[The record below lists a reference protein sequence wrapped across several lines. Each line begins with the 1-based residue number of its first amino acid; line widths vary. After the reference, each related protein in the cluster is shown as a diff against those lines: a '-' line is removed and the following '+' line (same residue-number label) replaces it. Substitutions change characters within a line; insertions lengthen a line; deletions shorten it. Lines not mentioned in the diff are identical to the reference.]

1 MQDFTISEAPSD
13 ITEDNNRQSLSDFLY
28 QTLNKNSKPSPQKLP
43 EPKSPLKEKSV
54 SPSRKK
60 KKMSPR
66 PADKMSP
73 RPADK
78 LESLFKLAK
87 ITISKEELRNY
98 EEHDKNFTLFL

>member
-66 PADKMSP
+66 PADK
-73 RPADK
+73 